1 MATAAI
7 RRRLLQPQSGDAV
20 GRVLATLTAILR
32 EREPGGD
39 LRAFRGADGLF
50 AVHDDVIGLGLET
63 RRAASHG
70 SRLVDG
76 PRDRF
81 YAGVVLV
88 RARDDD
94 GGHGGDNDDR
104 RNNNDDGSAR
114 ATDLGESIFDWLMVL
129 RAYRGVAAPVAAV
142 VAAGAWRL
150 FWLADAVPLA
160 VGGVDHTEY
169 PPGGDVHQVRCTR
182 AYNHSDE
189 GLARL
194 LARVFDGM
202 ATALA
207 TFMYTPA
214 APTVA
219 TTPLW
224 ACVDPLGV
232 SWVSPSDGD
241 HNNNSNNNQDG
252 NDAVNDNRFLLMTYL
267 GSGLDGRAWHCR
279 SRGNAWHAR
288 GCVLKFGHA
297 AKDDRTAGHAGT
309 PSMPGRLQREMHLW
323 RSVWGVGETRVLRL
337 AGRPALLMPFA
348 HPIAAVACGASGHI
362 DAPTRTEVAH
372 AIGRMA
378 SHGLCHDDLAWRHV
392 GRIQRADGCT
402 QVVLFDLARVRVM
415 PPADA
420 VVAMC
425 DQLGL
430 D

>member
-7 RRRLLQPQSGDAV
+7 RRRLLQPQSGDAM
-20 GRVLATLTAILR
+20 GHVLATLTAILR
-32 EREPGGD
+32 ERRLGGG

-50 AVHDDVIGLGLET
+50 AVHDDVVGLGLET

-81 YAGVVLV
+81 YAGVILV
-88 RARDDD
+88 RAKNDD
-94 GGHGGDNDDR
+94 HHGDNDDK
-104 RNNNDDGSAR
+104 RNNNNNDGVCDR
-114 ATDLGESIFDWLMVL
+114 GTDLGESIFHWLMVL
-129 RAYRGVAAPVAAV
+129 RVYRGVATPLAMV
-142 VAAGAWRL
+142 VAADTWRL
-150 FWLADAVPLA
+150 FWLADAAPLA
-160 VGGVDHTEY
+160 VDDIDHSGY
-169 PPGGDVHQVRCTR
+169 PSGSDVHQVRCTH
-182 AYNHSDE
+182 AYDHKDE

-194 LARVFDGM
+194 LGRVFDGM
-202 ATALA
+202 AAALA
-207 TFMYTPA
+207 TFMHTPA
-214 APTVA
+214 APAVA
-219 TTPLW
+219 TTSLL

-232 SWVSPSDGD
+232 SWVSPNDD
-241 HNNNSNNNQDG
+241 NNDNNNSDDNQDG
-252 NDAVNDNRFLLMTYL
+252 NDRFLLMTYL
-267 GSGLDGRAWHCR
+267 GSGLDGRAWQCR
-279 SRGNAWHAR
+279 SRDNAWHAR

-297 AKDDRTAGHAGT
+297 DKDDRTAGHVRT
-309 PSMPGRLQREMHLW
+309 PSVPSRLQREMGIW
-323 RSVWGVGETRVLRL
+323 RSVWGVDETRVLRL

-348 HPIAAVACGASGHI
+348 HPIAAVARGASGYI
-362 DAPTRTEVAH
+362 DAAARTEVAR

-415 PPADA
+415 QPADA
-420 VVAMC
+420 VAAMC